1 MTFIY
6 VCKHTVKPDYPNKI
20 IFTEM
25 KIHCCEGNINLLR
38 EECIHLIF
46 TSSRH
51 KFYDIISV
59 YLVF

>member
-1 MTFIY
+1 MY
-6 VCKHTVKPDYPNKI
+6 VNIQSNQI
-20 IFTEM
+20 IQTRLYSTEM

-38 EECIHLIF
+38 EEYIHLIF

-51 KFYDIISV
+51 KFCNIISV